1 MSHKH
6 EHHHDPNP
14 APVMPDDA
22 GSRALAEALRS
33 SFTIVK
39 IAMVLMVVAF
49 FGSGFFTVGPSEKAV
64 ILRFG
69 KLVGE
74 GQKALLSS
82 GRLYWSYPYPIDQV
96 VKIPIAEI
104 QSVDSTMGWYFMT
117 REQEIAYKTTGFEPP
132 AGPSLNPAIDGYAI
146 TADRNIIHTRA
157 TLNYHIADPIHAVF
171 GFSADTNFTYS
182 LAGVSNAAQN
192 VLNNALL
199 YAAAR
204 FNVDDILTRNVAG
217 FQDAVLQRV
226 GDLIEQEQL
235 GIVIDN
241 CVVRSAPP
249 RQLRDVFDQVTTA
262 RENRNKLLNDAH
274 SYESQ
279 VLIQSG
285 AEAASITNAAAAD
298 RARYVESIT
307 AEAKRFNDLL
317 PKYESNPNLFAQQTF
332 LQAVG
337 PALTNAEK
345 WIQPITENGKS
356 REVRLMLNREP
367 PQPKTAPANP

>member
-1 MSHKH
+1 MSHQH
-6 EHHHDPNP
+6 EHHHEPNP

-39 IAMVLMVVAF
+39 IAMMLMVVAF

-104 QSVDSTMGWYFMT
+104 QSVESTMGWYFMS

-171 GFSADTNFTYS
+171 GFSADASFTYS

-199 YAAAR
+199 YTAAR

-226 GDLIEQEQL
+226 SNLIEQEQL

-241 CVVRSAPP
+241 CVVRSVPP
-249 RQLRDVFDQVTTA
+249 RQLRNVFDQVTTA

-285 AEAASITNAAAAD
+285 AQAASITNAAAAD

-356 REVRLMLNREP
+356 REIRLLLNREP
-367 PQPKTAPANP
+367 PQPKPAPANP